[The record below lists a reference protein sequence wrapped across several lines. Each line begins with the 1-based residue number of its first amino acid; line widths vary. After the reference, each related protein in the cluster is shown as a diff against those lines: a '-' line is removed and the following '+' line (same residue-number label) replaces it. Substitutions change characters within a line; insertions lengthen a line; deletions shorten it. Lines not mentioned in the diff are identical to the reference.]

1 MAQIARTAR
10 AFTRLAAA
18 GADLTD
24 TALKLGES
32 AVAAGAVIGHRVAL
46 GAEAMGDPLGA
57 DHGEFARMGL
67 EKLAAFTASS
77 QALAE
82 ECQSI
87 QREVMKFTASQT
99 ASAFRA
105 VLEMA
110 TAFSPGA
117 MLAAQKRWAT
127 DSLARANAHAVKL
140 VELSAGMTGMALA
153 PVHETVTRNAA
164 RLSAPRRRR

>member
-1 MAQIARTAR
+1 MAQIVRTAR
-10 AFTRLAAA
+10 AFSRLAAA

-32 AVAAGAVIGHRVAL
+32 AVAAGAVISHRVAL
-46 GAEAMGDPLGA
+46 GAEAMGDPLRA

-67 EKLAAFTASS
+67 EKLAAFTAAS
-77 QALAE
+77 QAVVG
-82 ECQSI
+82 ECHTI
-87 QREVMKFTASQT
+87 QHEVMKFTAGQT

-105 VLEMA
+105 ALEMA

-117 MLAAQKRWAT
+117 ALAAQKRWAA
-127 DSLARANAHAVKL
+127 DSLARANAHAAKL

-153 PVHETVTRNAA
+153 PVHATVTRNAA

>member
-1 MAQIARTAR
+1 MAQIVRTAR
-10 AFTRLAAA
+10 ALTRLAAA
-18 GADLTD
+18 SADLTD

-32 AVAAGAVIGHRVAL
+32 ALAAGAVIGHRVAL
-46 GAEAMGDPLGA
+46 GAQAMNDPLRA

-82 ECQSI
+82 EWHSI
-87 QREVMKFTASQT
+87 QHEVMKFAASQT

-105 VLEMA
+105 ALEMA
-110 TAFSPGA
+110 TALSPSA
-117 MLAAQKRWAT
+117 ALATQRRWAT

-140 VELSAGMTGMALA
+140 MELSAGMTGMALA

-164 RLSAPRRRR
+164 RLSAPPRRR